1 MTPLNQMKSQMKKR
15 FLYVSFLMLLSKK
28 KTLIVKSSHLK
39 DAFNL
44 KNIPAAEHAPVII
57 EAELKIA
64 IIS

>member
-1 MTPLNQMKSQMKKR
+1 
-15 FLYVSFLMLLSKK
+15 MLLSKK

-64 IIS
+64 IISWTVDFLRRL